1 MRIGFIGAGN
11 MATALAGAIVGAID
25 DARIVAFDV
34 DAGRLANFVRAV
46 ARPGTPGSVTAAAGN
61 SQVVDGCDVCFLAVK
76 PQVMPTVL
84 AEIAGASGLLV
95 SIAAGIRISSLE
107 SALPDARIVRVMP
120 NTPCLVGAMAAGY
133 ANGSRV
139 TEDDRQIVSRLLASA
154 GYAVE
159 LPESLLDAVTGLSG
173 SGPAFVA
180 RLIGAFTDAGT
191 ANGLPRDVAY
201 RLSIATF
208 AGTARLL
215 DERGMTPDELVAM
228 VSSPNGTTVAGRA
241 VLEASDLA
249 DVIASTVTAATDR
262 SKELGS

>member
-34 DAGRLANFVRAV
+34 DAGRLTEFIHAV
-46 ARPGTPGSVTAAAGN
+46 ARPGDSDAVTAAAGN
-61 SQVVDGCDVCFLAVK
+61 AQVVDGCDVCFLAVK
-76 PQVMPTVL
+76 PQVMPTIL
-84 AEIAGASGLLV
+84 AEIAGAGGLLV
-95 SIAAGIRISSLE
+95 SIAAGIRIATFE
-107 SALPDARIVRVMP
+107 TALPDARIVRVMP

-139 TEDDRQIVSRLLASA
+139 TSEDREVVSRLLSSA

-159 LPESLLDAVTGLSG
+159 LPERLLDAVTGLSG

-180 RLIGAFTDAGT
+180 RLIGAFTDAGA
-191 ANGLPRDVAY
+191 ANGLPREVAY
-201 RLSIATF
+201 RLTLATF

-215 DERGMTPDELVAM
+215 DGHAMTPDELVTM

-241 VLEASDLA
+241 VLEASDIA
-249 DVIASTVTAATDR
+249 DVIASTVAAATNR